1 MRQSDGSIF
10 TIFDHAL
17 HRFSADGAAHD
28 AWSFD
33 DLGQPW
39 WSRLTI
45 TDGGRLFLYGP
56 GIAEVTFGAGGA
68 PQFRTIVD
76 SPYATNLAVADNGT
90 IAWAEANYDN
100 YPTVV
105 RTLHVLRQRSDGG
118 YEAPID
124 TPAPSLGFAA
134 SAISA
139 DGSRLFIADNTNN
152 KVQVVE
158 DGAVVATVE
167 GDSAISVNSIVVRG
181 DGNAYALW
189 RDGSIKLIGRA
200 RSPTPTT
207 QPQDA
212 AVEVDAG
219 GSARAT
225 FTAAA
230 SGTPAP
236 AIAWQRR
243 PAGSSRWLPAG
254 SGETL
259 TVVATEADAG
269 TRYRAIFGNAA
280 GSIASG
286 VATLAVT
293 VKEPTVDPGPGNGG
307 GGGGGTTPPRPAA
320 GRAR

>member
-1 MRQSDGSIF
+1 M
-10 TIFDHAL
+10 
-17 HRFSADGAAHD
+17 
-28 AWSFD
+28 
-33 DLGQPW
+33 
-39 WSRLTI
+39 
-45 TDGGRLFLYGP
+45 
-56 GIAEVTFGAGGA
+56 
-68 PQFRTIVD
+68 
-76 SPYATNLAVADNGT
+76 
-90 IAWAEANYDN
+90 
-100 YPTVV
+100 
-105 RTLHVLRQRSDGG
+105 
-118 YEAPID
+118 
-124 TPAPSLGFAA
+124 
-134 SAISA
+134 
-139 DGSRLFIADNTNN
+139 
-152 KVQVVE
+152 QVVE

-207 QPQDA
+207 QPRDA

-219 GSARAT
+219 GSAQAI

-254 SGETL
+254 SGEAL

-280 GSIASG
+280 GSLYSG

-293 VKEPTVDPGPGNGG
+293 VKEPTVDPSPGSGGRRWRHGPAPSGG
-307 GGGGGTTPPRPAA
+307 GRGPVTVDPPLPAP
-320 GRAR
+320 RAAAPRLAIPKAALTLARTRRATIATVACARAAPPAR